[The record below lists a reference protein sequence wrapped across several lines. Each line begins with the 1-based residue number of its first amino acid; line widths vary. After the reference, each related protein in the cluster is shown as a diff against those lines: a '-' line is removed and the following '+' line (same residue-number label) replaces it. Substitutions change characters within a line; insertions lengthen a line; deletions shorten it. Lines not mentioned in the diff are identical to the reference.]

1 MNTPQPTPKRPV
13 GRPRRAD
20 LDELE
25 NELGVTR
32 RRIRQML
39 AEAKEGA
46 TAPDT
51 ALGQA
56 RLTKTLLE
64 IERLQILVENER
76 LEQRRLKGELLFRQ
90 EAVALVTAPQQ
101 AIATALRNFGKA
113 MAVRL
118 AGQPA
123 GAIERTLNDW
133 AGELMRSADSAIVKV
148 TGSLKL

>member
-1 MNTPQPTPKRPV
+1 MNTTPKRPI

-25 NELGVTR
+25 KELGLTR

-39 AEAKEGA
+39 SEAKEGA
-46 TAPDT
+46 TAPNT

-64 IERLQILVENER
+64 IERLQLLLENER

-90 EAVALVTAPQQ
+90 EAVELVTAPQV
-101 AIATALRNFGKA
+101 AIATALRDFGKR

-123 GAIERTLNDW
+123 SAIEGTLNEW
-133 AGELMRSADSAIVKV
+133 AADTMQAADSAILKV
-148 TGSLKL
+148 AGNLKL

>member
-1 MNTPQPTPKRPV
+1 
-13 GRPRRAD
+13 
-20 LDELE
+20 
-25 NELGVTR
+25 
-32 RRIRQML
+32 ML
-39 AEAKEGA
+39 SEATESA

-56 RLTKTLLE
+56 RLKKTLLE

-101 AIATALRNFGKA
+101 AIATVLRDLGKR
-113 MAVRL
+113 MAVLL
-118 AGQPA
+118 AGQPV

-133 AGELMRSADSAIVKV
+133 VADTMQTAESAVVTVAAI
-148 TGSLKL
+148 

>member
-1 MNTPQPTPKRPV
+1 
-13 GRPRRAD
+13 
-20 LDELE
+20 
-25 NELGVTR
+25 
-32 RRIRQML
+32 ML
-39 AEAKEGA
+39 SEATESA

-101 AIATALRNFGKA
+101 AIATVLRDFGKR

-123 GAIERTLNDW
+123 GAIERTLNNW
-133 AGELMRSADSAIVKV
+133 AADTMQTAESAIVKV
-148 TGSLKL
+148 AGNLKL

>member
-1 MNTPQPTPKRPV
+1 MTTPKRPV
-13 GRPRRAD
+13 GRPRRPD
-20 LDELE
+20 LDALE
-25 NELGVTR
+25 KELGLTR

-39 AEAKEGA
+39 SDSKEGA

-101 AIATALRNFGKA
+101 AIATALRNFGKV

-133 AGELMRSADSAIVKV
+133 AADTIQTAESAIVKV
-148 TGSLKL
+148 AGTLKL

>member
-1 MNTPQPTPKRPV
+1 MTTPKRPV

-25 NELGVTR
+25 KELGLTR

-39 AEAKEGA
+39 SEAKEGA

-64 IERLQILVENER
+64 IERLQLLLENER

-90 EAVALVTAPQQ
+90 EAVELVTAPQQ
-101 AIATALRNFGKA
+101 AIATALRDFGKR

-118 AGQPA
+118 TGQPTS
-123 GAIERTLNDW
+123 AIEGTLNQW
-133 AGELMRSADSAIVKV
+133 AADTMQAADSAILKV
-148 TGSLKL
+148 AGTQKL

>member
-1 MNTPQPTPKRPV
+1 MTTPKRPV

-20 LDELE
+20 LDDLE
-25 NELGVTR
+25 KELGLTR
-32 RRIRQML
+32 RRIRQVL
-39 AEAKEGA
+39 SESKEGA

-64 IERLQILVENER
+64 IERLQILLENEQ

-90 EAVALVTAPQQ
+90 EAVELVTAPTQ
-101 AIATALRNFGKA
+101 AIGMALRDFGKR

-118 AGQPA
+118 TGQPA
-123 GAIERTLNDW
+123 SAIERSLNEW
-133 AGELMRSADSAIVKV
+133 AAGTMQAADSAILKV
-148 TGSLKL
+148 AGNQKL

>member
-1 MNTPQPTPKRPV
+1 MTTPKRPV
-13 GRPRRAD
+13 GRPRRPD
-20 LDELE
+20 LDALE
-25 NELGVTR
+25 KELGLTR

-39 AEAKEGA
+39 SDSKEGA

-64 IERLQILVENER
+64 IERLQILLENEQ

-90 EAVALVTAPQQ
+90 EAVELVTAPTQ
-101 AIATALRNFGKA
+101 AIATALRDFGKR

-118 AGQPA
+118 TGQTA
-123 GAIERTLNDW
+123 SAIERSLNEW
-133 AGELMRSADSAIVKV
+133 AAGTMQAADSAILKV
-148 TGSLKL
+148 AGNQKL